1 MKSFPIS
8 INDPIKYP
16 GPPPAQADAVV
27 IGGGIIGV
35 MTGWEIAKQG
45 LKVVV
50 LEKGRIAAEQS
61 SRNWGWVRVQG
72 RDPAEI
78 PIMQESATMWRDM
91 NDAIGAEIGLRQGGV
106 SFLAKT
112 KEDLDRYAS
121 WLPDA
126 KANGVDTRVVSKS
139 SLTDVL
145 PGAHGDWAGALW
157 TPGDLRA
164 EPWTAVPAIARAA
177 TDAGVTFVENCAAR
191 LLDLEGGRVTGVV
204 TESGLIKTNSVVVA
218 GGAWSSLFL
227 RRHGVNIP
235 QLSVRATVS
244 ATAPVDNVHN
254 GAAVDHQLAF
264 RRRQDGGYTLA
275 PAGFHELFVGPDA
288 FRALA
293 KFAPQLV
300 KDPLGTRLKAFAPK
314 GFPDA
319 WGTARRWAAD
329 KLSPFEKMRVLDPKP
344 NAAKVRFMARAFQ
357 ETYPGLD
364 DVKIETAWAGMIDTM
379 PDIVPVVD
387 RVETIPGLTIS
398 TGMCGHGFGIGPAF
412 GRITAQ
418 LATGKTPS
426 HDITRFRLSRFSD
439 GSKLVL
445 GPNL

>member
-1 MKSFPIS
+1 MKPFPIS
-8 INDPIKYP
+8 ISDPVKYP

-72 RDPAEI
+72 RDAAEI
-78 PIMQESATMWRDM
+78 PIMQESATMWREM
-91 NDAIGAEIGLRQGGV
+91 NDSIGADIGLRQGGV

-112 KEDLDRYAS
+112 KDDLDRYAS
-121 WLPDA
+121 WIPDA
-126 KANGVDTRVVSKS
+126 EANGVDTRVVSKEN
-139 SLTDVL
+139 LTDVL

-157 TPGDLRA
+157 TPNDLRA

-177 TDAGVTFVENCAAR
+177 AADGVTFVENCAAR

-204 TESGLIKTNSVVVA
+204 TESGLIKTKSVVVA
-218 GGAWSSLFL
+218 GGAWSALFL
-227 RRHGVNIP
+227 RNHGISIP
-235 QLSVRATVS
+235 QLSVRATVA

-254 GAAVDHQLAF
+254 GAAVDHHLAF
-264 RRRQDGGYTLA
+264 RRRLDGGYTLA

-288 FRALA
+288 FRALI

-300 KDPLGTRLKAFAPK
+300 KDPLGTRLKPFAPK

-319 WGTARRWAAD
+319 WGTARRWSAND
-329 KLSPFEKMRVLDPKP
+329 ISPFEKMRVLDPKP
-344 NAAKVRFMARAFQ
+344 NAAKVRFMERTFQ
-357 ETYPGLD
+357 ETYPALD
-364 DVKIETAWAGMIDTM
+364 NIKIETAWAGMIDAT
-379 PDIVPVVD
+379 PDIVPIVD
-387 RVETIPGLTIS
+387 TVETIPGLTIS

-418 LATGKTPS
+418 LATGKTPT
-426 HDITRFRLSRFSD
+426 HDISRFRLSRFSD